1 MRPTFI
7 IAIFLLAFGLF
18 FNMLTPTGLGLFDV
32 DPLPVTSPV
41 DSELATQLT
50 EAGADAET
58 NPIGGVSTSGNI
70 MEVVFGGILNVLFVV
85 PVCAKIGIPEAI
97 SWALNAILILVY
109 VFDMALWLR
118 GLSQ

>member
-32 DPLPVTSPV
+32 DPLPVSSPV

-58 NPIGGVSTSGNI
+58 NPIGGASTSFNFLD
-70 MEVVFGGILNVLFVV
+70 VLFGGILNVLYVI
-85 PVCAKIGIPEAI
+85 PIADKLGIPLVI
-97 SWALNAILILVY
+97 SAPINAILVLVY
-109 VFDMALWLR
+109 VVDLALWIR